1 MNEPNNREQSLEKE
15 IVALKTRMDQMEKE
29 MQELEFLVPR
39 PIISPAQFGQ
49 IGKFILG
56 AIVLIGIFWL

>member
-1 MNEPNNREQSLEKE
+1 MSELSNREQSLEEE
-15 IVALKTRMDQMEKE
+15 IVALNKRMDLMEKE
-29 MQELEFLVPR
+29 MQELEFLVPK
-39 PIISPAQFGQ
+39 PIISSAQFGQ

>member
-1 MNEPNNREQSLEKE
+1 MNELSNREQSLEEE

-29 MQELEFLVPR
+29 MQELEFLTPR
-39 PIISPAQFGQ
+39 PIISSAQFGQ
-49 IGKFILG
+49 IGTFILG

>member
-1 MNEPNNREQSLEKE
+1 MNELSNREQSLEEE

-29 MQELEFLVPR
+29 MRDLEFLVPR
-39 PIISPAQFGQ
+39 PIISSAQFGQ
-49 IGKFILG
+49 IGTFILG